1 MITLEGQ
8 HIFVVGGSRGIGRAV
23 AILAA
28 DAGANVSI
36 GYQSDEVAAKEVCSR
51 IKELGSK
58 SAMAQC
64 DISVDGEVKRAMEKC
79 YNALGPFNGVCVAA
93 GIFKPTPIATATTAQ
108 WDEIIDVNLRGTFHS
123 VRDCLPF
130 LSEGSASIVIIA
142 STAGQTGSPVFSAY
156 ATSKGAQMNFMWGIA
171 KELGPRNIRVNCVA
185 PAWTETDLAKST
197 LDELGRDKIIAEIPL
212 GRIGRVEDAGYATCF
227 LLSPIASLI
236 TGSTITVDGG
246 YHMRG

>member
-36 GYQSDEVAAKEVCSR
+36 GYHSDKVAAKEVCSK
-51 IKELGSK
+51 IQELGRK

-64 DISVDGEVKRAMEKC
+64 DIAIDGEVKQAMADC
-79 YNALGPFNGVCVAA
+79 CFALGPINGVCVAA
-93 GIFKPTPIATATTAQ
+93 GIFKPTPIDTVTTAQ
-108 WDEIIDVNLRGTFHS
+108 WDDIIDINLRGTFHS

-130 LSEGSASIVIIA
+130 LTEASASIVIIA
-142 STAGQTGSPVFSAY
+142 STAGQTGSSVFSAY
-156 ATSKGAQMNFMWGIA
+156 ATSKGAQMNFMWSMA

-197 LDELGRDKIIAEIPL
+197 LDELGRDNIIADIPL
-212 GRIGRVEDAGYATCF
+212 GRIGRAEDAGYATCF